1 MPKRDRKD
9 RVLVLGGTGFIGR
22 EIALAVAQAGHPVT
36 VFHRGHTPGDLPDSV
51 DRVLGDRRHLSQHAD
66 QLRATN
72 PGVVVDVIAYTEAD
86 ATACVQILGGVMD
99 RLVVISSQDVYR
111 AYERFLGV
119 SNGTLEAVPYTEEAA
134 LRDHLYPYRDRATGD
149 HAWITDYDK
158 ILVERTA
165 MADERFATTVLRLP
179 MVYGPGD
186 RQQRLAPYVQRMSDE
201 RDAIPLEE
209 GHAGWRSTRGYVT
222 NIAHAVALACGD
234 DRAAGRVYNLGEPDA
249 LSEAE
254 WVTEVGRAAGW
265 SGRVVPIERAQWPTS
280 RQLPYDWNQDLI
292 ADTTRLRDELGYA
305 EPIDRDEALRR
316 TIAWQ
321 RDQDRHGDP
330 SQEYA
335 AEDRCLER

>member
-1 MPKRDRKD
+1 MLGGDRKN

-22 EIALAVAQAGHPVT
+22 EVALAVASTGHPVT
-36 VFHRGHTPGDLPDSV
+36 VFHRGHTLGDLPPSV

-66 QLRATN
+66 QLRATE
-72 PGVVVDVIAYTEAD
+72 PRVVVDVIAYTESD
-86 ATACVQILGGVMD
+86 AATCVEVFGGVTD

-111 AYERFLGV
+111 TYERFLGV
-119 SNGTLEAVPYTEEAA
+119 GNGTLETVPYTEEAA
-134 LRDHLYPYRDRATGD
+134 LRDHLYPYRDRVTGD
-149 HAWITDYDK
+149 NEWITDYDK
-158 ILVERTA
+158 ILVERVA
-165 MADERFATTVLRLP
+165 MADERLATTVLRLP

-201 RDAIPLEE
+201 RDAIPLEA

-222 NIAHAVALACGD
+222 NVAHAVALACGD

-254 WVTEVGRAAGW
+254 WVTQVGRAAEW
-265 SGRVVPIERAQWPTS
+265 SGRVVPIEDSRWPIE
-280 RQLPYDWNQDLI
+280 RQLPYDWNQDLV

-305 EPIDRDEALRR
+305 EQIDRNEALRR
-316 TIAWQ
+316 TVAWQ
-321 RDQDRHGDP
+321 REQNRHGDP